1 MRDGIEERRKYP
13 RSRRRHEIIA
23 DSHAGPA
30 LLNHVDNISASGVL
44 CHTVDPIPLMTR
56 IGITLVLPKPREHKI
71 EAEGVVVRCERDDVG
86 DDHFHVAI
94 FFTRLSPEDREAIEE
109 YVRYDHDQPEESDA

>member
-1 MRDGIEERRKYP
+1 MRDNIEERRKYP
-13 RSRRRHEIIA
+13 RSRRRHEILA

-56 IGITLVLPKPREHKI
+56 IGLTLVLPKPREHKI

-94 FFTRLSPEDREAIEE
+94 FFTRLKPEDREAIED
-109 YVRYDHDQPEESDA
+109 YVRYDQSELDES